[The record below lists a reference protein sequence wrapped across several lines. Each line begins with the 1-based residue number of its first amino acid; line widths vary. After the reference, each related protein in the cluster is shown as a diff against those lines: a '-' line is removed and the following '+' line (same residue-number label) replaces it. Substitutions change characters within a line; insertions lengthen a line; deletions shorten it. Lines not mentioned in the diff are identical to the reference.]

1 MAEDS
6 VRQAGLKT
14 LVRPSTQNDYEI
26 QHKISSNESSVVL
39 HDGNHA
45 TSPKTG
51 LNTMDVEDDILH
63 NLTYRS

>member
-1 MAEDS
+1 M
-6 VRQAGLKT
+6 
-14 LVRPSTQNDYEI
+14 QNDYEI